1 MRLSAT
7 RVRAIVRKE
16 LREYRHN
23 RQLVVT
29 MAVFPLIFIIF
40 PAVQIFAQPASAA
53 GALAHGQVL
62 VYMLGIPALVPATL
76 SRP

>member
-7 RVRAIVRKE
+7 RVRGIIRKE

-29 MAVFPLIFIIF
+29 MAVLPLVFIIT
-40 PAVQIFAQPASAA
+40 PAVQIFTQPA
-53 GALAHGQVL
+53 
-62 VYMLGIPALVPATL
+62 
-76 SRP
+76 